1 MQTRLAQLRQ
11 PLPAMPATVRF
22 LPRARDRLAAIQR
35 FHPAHHPRR
44 VFGQRGVTA
53 DQFLQGARAA
63 FPVIHRRKQSRAQQL
78 RQLARI
84 ACVALVARLQQGVLA
99 RIADHHP
106 RHPSCQQI
114 VQPGRMRSF
123 FKGEVQGPTQPM
135 NKVEDGSGVRGDHRL
150 HHQLAVR
157 VHYRH
162 RNRALV
168 DIEAQVLHTFHRVF
182 LSSARLTAQAQQPQ
196 PTRKGRPFI
205 MRGPPMFRAAET
217 RADKSFL

>member
-1 MQTRLAQLRQ
+1 
-11 PLPAMPATVRF
+11 
-22 LPRARDRLAAIQR
+22 
-35 FHPAHHPRR
+35 
-44 VFGQRGVTA
+44 
-53 DQFLQGARAA
+53 
-63 FPVIHRRKQSRAQQL
+63 
-78 RQLARI
+78 
-84 ACVALVARLQQGVLA
+84 
-99 RIADHHP
+99 
-106 RHPSCQQI
+106 
-114 VQPGRMRSF
+114 MRSF

-205 MRGPPMFRAAET
+205 MRGPRLWPT
-217 RADKSFL
+217 RAPVIEVLPTERGWRKKPRPDSFPPRRTR